1 MSQQWIQNQRSGS
14 GEDGI
19 LIPQREDR
27 ADSSSLSTFARN
39 FDSELKQRLN
49 NVCVIYG
56 SVAEN
61 ALKYPIGSHLS
72 LCEEKVTGDSSWCC
86 VSTPIPRNADQ
97 HG

>member
-14 GEDGI
+14 GEHGI

-39 FDSELKQRLN
+39 FDRELKQPLN
-49 NVCVIYG
+49 NVCVIYR

-61 ALKYPIGSHLS
+61 ALKSLKYPIGSHLS
-72 LCEEKVTGDSSWCC
+72 LGEE
-86 VSTPIPRNADQ
+86 R
-97 HG
+97 